1 MGHTSRIPAERSQ
14 ILEAFTDAQIA
25 SEALRDTFTR
35 MGWTQLASVAER
47 NIASIRSA
55 RETFLS
61 IVEPRELRRP
71 VTVTEP
77 GEALE
82 PQGVS
87 GE

>member
-1 MGHTSRIPAERSQ
+1 MTQ
-14 ILEAFTDAQIA
+14 EAARASDMLASFDKAIA
-25 SEALRDTFTR
+25 AGEKLRDTFARIGDTHLQ
-35 MGWTQLASVAER
+35 GVAER